1 MVALPSRVLVIAD
14 YDKPHFE
21 EHLGGGLDFVL
32 SLGNVPFN
40 ILQEIY
46 DLFLRPIYAVKGC
59 HDPPT
64 PFPSCVEDVHRKIV
78 QHRKWVIG
86 GYQGIRSDKPEGAYQ
101 WEDAQAGFE
110 LNHFPYVD
118 VFIAHAPVYQITD
131 TSGNGHEGSQ
141 ALRRYIE
148 DKQPRYVYHGHV
160 HSEIGAMVGESA
172 VVSVFGAKLVTL
184 R

>member
-21 EHLGGGLDFVL
+21 EHLGGGIDFVV
-32 SLGNVPFN
+32 SLGDVPFH

-46 DLFLRPIYAVKGC
+46 DLFLRPIYAVKGN
-59 HDPPT
+59 HDPTT
-64 PFPSCVEDVHRKIV
+64 PFPGSVEDVHRKIV

-86 GYQGIRSDKPEGAYQ
+86 GYQGIPSDKPEGAYQ
-101 WEDAQAGFE
+101 WDDDQAGFE

-118 VFIAHAPVYQITD
+118 VFITHAPVYHLTD
-131 TSGNGHEGSQ
+131 KSDYAYQGSH

-160 HSEIGAMVGESA
+160 QSEIGAMVGESA
-172 VVSVFGAKLVTL
+172 VVSVFGAKVVIL